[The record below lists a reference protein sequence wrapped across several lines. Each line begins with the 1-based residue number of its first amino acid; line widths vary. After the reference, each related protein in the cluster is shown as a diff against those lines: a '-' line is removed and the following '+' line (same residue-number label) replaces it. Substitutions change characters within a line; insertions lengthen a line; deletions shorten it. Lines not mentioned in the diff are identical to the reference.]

1 MALIKNASL
10 IIYRFAEKGLEIFL
24 VNSDKE
30 DNWDLPKSIIDQSNP
45 KRLMEEESVIAL
57 EPVEEDGEVVQGFA
71 VESDW
76 HEIPSLKSM
85 VKDDVLYVKDQIKQ
99 IVPDM
104 MDKGAYFAVKEAVK
118 RVLPHQYEMLKELKD
133 TLIERNSV
141 RDI

>member
-24 VNSDKE
+24 VNSDKK
-30 DNWDLPKSIIDQSNP
+30 DNWDLPKSMMDEVDP
-45 KRLMEEESVIAL
+45 KQLMEEERIIAL
-57 EPVEEDGEVVQGFA
+57 EPVEEDGEVVQGIA

-85 VKDDVLYVKDQIKQ
+85 VKDDVLFVADQIKK

-118 RVLPHQYEMLKELKD
+118 RVMPHQYEMLKELKD
-133 TLIERNSV
+133 TLMERNSV